1 MNKKKSYTSY
11 LVNHIIDFS
20 WITQVGIQIT
30 LFKMYYSQNRK
41 NDRMIQNDVISIYY
55 LL

>member
-11 LVNHIIDFS
+11 SVNHIIDFS
-20 WITQVGIQIT
+20 WITQVQIT
-30 LFKMYYSQNRK
+30 LFKMYYSQNQK

>member
-1 MNKKKSYTSY
+1 MNRKKSYTSY
-11 LVNHIIDFS
+11 SVNHIIDFS

-30 LFKMYYSQNRK
+30 LFKIYSQNQK